1 MKKINKTFMILAI
14 VGVLGFGINA
24 LAHMD
29 KGCGPSGW
37 GNHGSGR
44 HHRGWS
50 GPGYGHMMGDLNDDD
65 FNKMDEE
72 RQVFFK
78 ETEDLRQELSEKHL
92 ALKSE
97 LIKKNPDV
105 EKAASL
111 QKEVSGIE
119 AKLDQKRV
127 EHMIK
132 MKGMFPNVGRGFMG
146 KGFMGSGPM
155 GGVPGNGGCR
165 R

>member
-1 MKKINKTFMILAI
+1 M
-14 VGVLGFGINA
+14 
-24 LAHMD
+24 
-29 KGCGPSGW
+29 
-37 GNHGSGR
+37 NHENMNS
-44 HHRGWS
+44 
-50 GPGYGHMMGDLNDDD
+50 
-65 FNKMDEE
+65 
-72 RQVFFK
+72 
-78 ETEDLRQELSEKHL
+78 
-92 ALKSE
+92 
-97 LIKKNPDV
+97 IKKNPDV
-105 EKAASL
+105 EKAAGL